1 MSGFA
6 GDVSLSKTESVQ
18 PPKRNGD
25 RVAQV
30 QNNYIG
36 TYRRLK
42 MMRQGKTCQIWETI
56 RSSDNTRCVLKVL
69 REEFRNDKSE
79 IGLLKHEYV
88 VGSELDHENCIDV
101 YEYDV
106 ARGIPFVAIEYFKS
120 FNLKQWIREP
130 DANRSWLPSIIEQSS
145 LGVQHLHETG
155 WIHCDLKP
163 DNLLVNDKG
172 EVKLIDFAI
181 GQKQKKGF
189 GRLLGGGKGKISGT
203 RSYMSPEQIRS
214 EQLDVRSDIYSF
226 GCMLFEIVTGK
237 LPYTGTSSDDLLQ
250 RHLKSPVPSM
260 AAFADD
266 VNPKLSDLVSRM
278 MSKKKN
284 ERPES
289 VASFLHEFKKIRRP
303 IAVTS

>member
-1 MSGFA
+1 
-6 GDVSLSKTESVQ
+6 
-18 PPKRNGD
+18 
-25 RVAQV
+25 
-30 QNNYIG
+30 
-36 TYRRLK
+36 

-69 REEFRNDKSE
+69 REEFRSDKSE

-106 ARGIPFVAIEYFKS
+106 ARGVPFVAIEYFRS

-130 DANRSWLPSIIEQSS
+130 EAKRSWLPSIIEQAS
-145 LGVQHLHETG
+145 LGVQHLHEQG

-163 DNLLVNDKG
+163 DNVLVNENC

-189 GRLLGGGKGKISGT
+189 GRLLGGGSKGKISGT
-203 RSYMSPEQIRS
+203 RSYMSPEQIRNES
-214 EQLDVRSDIYSF
+214 LGVQSDVYSF
-226 GCMLFEIVTGK
+226 GCTLFEIVTGK

-260 AAFADD
+260 SAFAED
-266 VNPKLSDLVSRM
+266 VNSKLSDLVFRM
-278 MSKKKN
+278 MAKRKE

-289 VASFLHEFKKIRRP
+289 IAEFLQEFKKIRRP
-303 IAVTS
+303 IAVTG